1 MWNRFVGISICPEAW
16 DFITFTIISAFRKIS
31 VHGSTEWSKGK
42 RGGYLHPEHSIWKPS
57 RSCNIP
63 KLECKHT
70 NEHLC
75 KPTEHISGTTHG
87 KKTPNKP
94 KPKPQ
99 TISFCRS
106 WCGSR
111 ARAGRIRWA
120 IHTLKWLRTILM
132 WIRGQADLLWFSVKV
147 KRLKYKELLK
157 CDSIKG
163 VGTAGTESEC
173 QRERVHLQSSLNE
186 LKDVNLKNLLKY

>member
-1 MWNRFVGISICPEAW
+1 MPWSMRFHYLYHYFSFQKDKCARQHRMIQRKKRWLPAPRAFDLKTFQELQHFKAW
-16 DFITFTIISAFRKIS
+16 VQTHKWTFMQ
-31 VHGSTEWSKGK
+31 
-42 RGGYLHPEHSIWKPS
+42 
-57 RSCNIP
+57 
-63 KLECKHT
+63 
-70 NEHLC
+70 
-75 KPTEHISGTTHG
+75 THWTHHWYNSWQ
-87 KKTPNKP
+87 KTPNKP

-99 TISFCRS
+99 TISFCCS
-106 WCGSR
+106 WCRPR
-111 ARAGRIRWA
+111 ARVGRIRWA